1 VKKSRAKRKKGAKNL
16 KIFRYKK
23 PKPEIYVP
31 KGYELED
38 MLETDEQGYEPG
50 EPMETEEVRVRFE
63 KDEAERRNI

>member
-1 VKKSRAKRKKGAKNL
+1 M

-23 PKPEIYVP
+23 PKPERYVP

>member
-1 VKKSRAKRKKGAKNL
+1 M

-50 EPMETEEVRVRFE
+50 EPDGNRGGAGTV
-63 KDEAERRNI
+63 

>member
-1 VKKSRAKRKKGAKNL
+1 M

-38 MLETDEQGYEPG
+38 MLETDAQGYELG

>member
-1 VKKSRAKRKKGAKNL
+1 M

-38 MLETDEQGYEPG
+38 MLETDEQ
-50 EPMETEEVRVRFE
+50 VRVRFE